1 MQMKM
6 PEMSPCRVPC
16 HLGRMGS
23 VDAAVVG
30 AGGVVVEA
38 GVAVAGAEDV
48 AEEGELSRGGM
59 SQTWC

>member
-1 MQMKM
+1 MVVVADYRRCHRQTAAFNVL
-6 PEMSPCRVPC
+6 PREMSPCRVPC

-38 GVAVAGAEDV
+38 GVAVAGAE
-48 AEEGELSRGGM
+48 
-59 SQTWC
+59 C